1 MRTQWEERVDLMGAG
16 GGEGEDPWERFGLGF
31 DGYLGVHLWP

>member
-16 GGEGEDPWERFGLGF
+16 GGGGEDPWGEVWA
-31 DGYLGVHLWP
+31 GV